1 MADIEEMDKCEA
13 IYPFRMPEIT
23 KRKVDKLSPSLKKKL
38 NLELLLTTAR
48 ILHES
53 DFDPSLYLKSE

>member
-1 MADIEEMDKCEA
+1 MADIEEMDKCVE

-23 KRKVDKLSPSLKKKL
+23 KAKVDKLSPSLKKKL

-48 ILHES
+48 VLHES
-53 DFDPSLYLKSE
+53 EFNPSVYLKSE